1 MKGYMEKILEVDLT
15 SGKIST
21 TSLDEQ
27 LARDFVGGSG
37 LAAKLILDRLGA
49 AIATLDPLSPENP
62 LVFATGPL
70 TGTGLPSTGRS
81 TVSAISPYTGI
92 WGEANV
98 GGFFGAEL
106 KFAGFDVL
114 YITGK
119 AQQPV
124 YLRIEDNQV
133 EIVPAS
139 DLWGKGTYEVTD
151 TLTAKYDNGRKK
163 VQVAC
168 IGPAAENGVLFASIV
183 HNKGHLFGRCGMG
196 AVMASKHLK
205 AIVVRGSQKV
215 PVFDPDRAREVRKE
229 WRELQEGSIILES
242 IGGMGSLSGMD
253 TGYLTGDVPTR
264 NWTLGTWDEGQA
276 LINAPALSENY
287 LIGTKTCYGCSIS
300 CKRHVEVKEGPYAI
314 EPGPGPEYE
323 TVAVFG
329 SLCLNSDLAS
339 ICWINRFCNDYGM
352 DTISCGSTVAW
363 AIDCYE
369 AGLINAEV
377 TGGLELTWGNTE
389 AIVELVKQIGNCQGF
404 GAILAKGSRR
414 AARELG
420 AATESLLTTVKGLE
434 SPMHDPRA
442 THGLG
447 LAYATGYRGSCHVS
461 DKTMW
466 IEQGVSLYPG
476 VNITD
481 AVEGQVSK
489 GKAQLVV
496 TAQNLAGIFSNAAI
510 LCEFGSIPI
519 DDLNLCAG
527 LAVVTGEEWSPE
539 LIQERGERIWL
550 TKRVINCLRGIRSQ
564 DDRLPDKILTPLEDG
579 VTAGSVPDIELMLR
593 EFYQLRGL
601 DATGR
606 PLPDKLAQVGLAEA
620 NQLLATAA
628 AG

>member
-1 MKGYMEKILEVDLT
+1 MNGYMGKILEVDLT
-15 SGKIST
+15 TGRT
-21 TSLDEQ
+21 CATSLEER

-37 LAAKLILDRLGA
+37 LAAKLILDRLGPNLT
-49 AIATLDPLSPENP
+49 TLEPLGPGNP
-62 LVFATGPL
+62 LAFAAGPL
-70 TGTGLPSTGRS
+70 TGTGLPSAGRS

-106 KFAGFDVL
+106 KFSGFDVL

-119 AQQPV
+119 AEEPV
-124 YLRIEDNQV
+124 YLYV
-133 EIVPAS
+133 ENGAAELVPAS
-139 DLWGKGTYEVTD
+139 DLWGKGTYATTD
-151 TLTAKYDNGRKK
+151 ILSSRYNNGKKK

-196 AVMASKHLK
+196 AVMASKKLK
-205 AIVVRGSQKV
+205 AVVVRGNQKV
-215 PVFDPDRAREVRKE
+215 PVADPERLREVRKE
-229 WRELQEGSIILES
+229 WKELQEGSIILES
-242 IGGMGSLSGMD
+242 ISGMGSLSGMD

-264 NWTLGTWDEGQA
+264 HWTLGTWDEGQA

-287 LIGTKTCYGCSIS
+287 LIGTKTCYGCAIS

-339 ICWINRFCNDYGM
+339 ICWINQFCNDYGM

-363 AIDCYE
+363 AIDSYE
-369 AGLINAEV
+369 SGLIDSTV
-377 TGGLELTWGNTE
+377 TGGLELTWGNSK
-389 AIVELVKQIGNCQGF
+389 AIVELVKQIGNSQGF
-404 GAILAKGSRR
+404 GALLAKGSRQ
-414 AARELG
+414 AAQELG
-420 AATESLLTTVKGLE
+420 VGTEALLTTVKGLE

-466 IEQGVSLYPG
+466 IEQGASLYPG
-476 VNITD
+476 INLVD
-481 AVEGQVSK
+481 AVEGPASE

-519 DDLNLCAG
+519 DDINLAAG
-527 LAVVTGEEWSPE
+527 LQAVTGEDWSPE

-550 TKRVINCLRGIRSQ
+550 LKRVINYLRGVRSH
-564 DDRLPDKILTPLEDG
+564 DDRLPDKLLTPLEDG
-579 VTAGSVPDIELMLR
+579 VTAGSVPDMELMLR
-593 EFYQLRGL
+593 EFYELRGL
-601 DATGR
+601 DELGK
-606 PLPDKLAQVGLAEA
+606 PLSEKLDQIGLREA
-620 NQLLATAA
+620 KQLLAMVK